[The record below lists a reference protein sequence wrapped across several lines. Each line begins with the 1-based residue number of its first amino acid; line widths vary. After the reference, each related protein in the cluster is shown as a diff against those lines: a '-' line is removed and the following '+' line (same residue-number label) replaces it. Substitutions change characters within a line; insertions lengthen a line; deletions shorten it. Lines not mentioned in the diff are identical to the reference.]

1 MFIYRR
7 ENALSSEL
15 CKTFIDTF
23 EASDGKK
30 PGVLYGP
37 DGSSS
42 TSDKKSTD
50 ITFNPNYLQHK
61 EWGPLLT
68 QLIPILEKGQLNYID
83 RHLLAFSRLDP
94 FEISPLFNIQRYEPG
109 EGFYGWHCERAG
121 LKYSNRILVWM
132 IYLNTIT
139 DRGETEF
146 YYQHHFESAIE
157 GKLLIWPSDW
167 THLHRGVPS
176 PTETKYVLTGWFTHV
191 KKD

>member
-15 CKTFIDTF
+15 CKAFIDAF
-23 EASDGKK
+23 ETSDEKK

-42 TSDKKSTD
+42 NGDKKSTD
-50 ITFNPNYLQHK
+50 ITFDPRYLNHQV
-61 EWGPLLT
+61 WGPLLDK
-68 QLIPILEKGQLNYID
+68 LIQVLAKGQSDYSD
-83 RHLLAFSRLDP
+83 RHSLALSKLDP
-94 FEISPLFNIQRYEPG
+94 FEISALFNLQRYEPG
-109 EGFYGWHCERAG
+109 QGFHGWHCERASIP
-121 LKYSNRILVWM
+121 YSSRVLVWM
-132 IYLNTIT
+132 IYLNTVK

-146 YYQHHFESAIE
+146 FYQHHFEPAVE
-157 GKLLIWPSDW
+157 GKLVIWPSDW

-176 PTETKYVLTGWFTHV
+176 PTETKYVLTGWFTHI

>member
-15 CKTFIDTF
+15 CKAFIDAF
-23 EASDGKK
+23 ETSDEKK

-42 TSDKKSTD
+42 NGDKKSTD
-50 ITFNPNYLQHK
+50 ITFDPRYLNHQV
-61 EWGPLLT
+61 WGPLLDK
-68 QLIPILEKGQLNYID
+68 LIQVLAKGQSDYSD
-83 RHLLAFSRLDP
+83 RHSLALSKLDP
-94 FEISPLFNIQRYEPG
+94 FEISALFNLQRYEPG
-109 EGFYGWHCERAG
+109 QGFYGWHCERASIP
-121 LKYSNRILVWM
+121 YSSRVLVWM
-132 IYLNTIT
+132 IYLNTIK

-146 YYQHHFESAIE
+146 FYQHHFEPAVE
-157 GKLLIWPSDW
+157 GKLVIWPSDW

-176 PTETKYVLTGWFTHV
+176 PTETKYVLTGWFTHI